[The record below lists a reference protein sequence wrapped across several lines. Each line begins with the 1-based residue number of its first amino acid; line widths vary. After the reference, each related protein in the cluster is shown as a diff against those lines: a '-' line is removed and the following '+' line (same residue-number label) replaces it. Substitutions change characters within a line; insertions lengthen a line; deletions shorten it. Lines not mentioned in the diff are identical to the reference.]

1 VILGKYQRPCLLPRE
16 KILETDLKFLDD
28 VKTIDAYSS
37 ERTPPSWLD
46 FWKRAAAF
54 QACKTCTG
62 F

>member
-54 QACKTCTG
+54 QA
-62 F
+62 